1 MPTLPAYGLWYT
13 SYYWPSATHTIP
25 FVVKVTQSKLLRE
38 SVRRPNLHDLRK
50 TFWDVTGFSYLLR
63 AYNVDHIWKLN
74 PREQVQRVVPKR
86 ARLCFF
92 FFFSFFFFFFFF
104 LTKIQL
110 HFCFLGGGGG
120 GVNKRIAHIGNW
132 LFVQRALS
140 KSDYFSFY
148 QIKSGSHPYFSR
160 KYDVTRKCTG
170 N

>member
-1 MPTLPAYGLWYT
+1 MPTLPAYGLWCT

-86 ARLCFF
+86 ARLSF
-92 FFFSFFFFFFFF
+92 FFFSFFFFFFLPKFSCIF
-104 LTKIQL
+104 VSWGGEGLIRELRISVIGSLFSELCQKATIFQSTKSNLAAI
-110 HFCFLGGGGG
+110 HTFRE
-120 GVNKRIAHIGNW
+120 NM
-132 LFVQRALS
+132 
-140 KSDYFSFY
+140 
-148 QIKSGSHPYFSR
+148 
-160 KYDVTRKCTG
+160 T
-170 N
+170 